1 MFIITM
7 VIILLPHCQ
16 NHHHLHPKVADMIRN
31 QRTPTPS
38 HNCTCASWQVS
49 HGLGRFG
56 QSAECA
62 HGNFRQGSGVTGQ
75 DTSTQ
80 PQHQGQFYLF
90 ATCRVCYEDD
100 SKNHLST
107 QDAHPNPQYVCFL
120 LCLFP
125 FCFSFLQVVPASYVV
140 GLPLMP
146 SFYGPWRPVVMQHC
160 IEGVLDGAGFFG
172 TLAVAKTGGWDG
184 KMLLGIYL
192 WILWMEAE

>member
-1 MFIITM
+1 M
-7 VIILLPHCQ
+7 C
-16 NHHHLHPKVADMIRN
+16 
-31 QRTPTPS
+31 TPS

-100 SKNHLST
+100 SKN
-107 QDAHPNPQYVCFL
+107 QDAHPNPQYVVFFYVCFL
-120 LCLFP
+120 SVFLSFRWCQLPMSLGSPLCQASMDLGGP
-125 FCFSFLQVVPASYVV
+125 SSCSTASRGCWMELGFLA
-140 GLPLMP
+140 
-146 SFYGPWRPVVMQHC
+146 PWLWRKRV
-160 IEGVLDGAGFFG
+160 DGMGKCCLGFTSGFFG
-172 TLAVAKTGGWDG
+172 WKLNRDLDGLWVAV
-184 KMLLGIYL
+184 L
-192 WILWMEAE
+192 